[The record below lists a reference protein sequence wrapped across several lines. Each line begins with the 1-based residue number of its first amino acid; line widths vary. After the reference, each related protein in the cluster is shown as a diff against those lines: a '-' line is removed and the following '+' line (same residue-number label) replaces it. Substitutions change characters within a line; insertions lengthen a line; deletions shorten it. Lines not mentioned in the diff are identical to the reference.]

1 MIKCDENKIFASLYN
16 LVILID
22 IPNFQIQL
30 YIEFKNKI
38 SSLCLLYNTILIH
51 DNLGIVYQMEKQE
64 GKIISKSKLNNHE
77 NKNINIQNIQTG
89 LIMMKESWIWIFHLF
104 DGLMK

>member
-38 SSLCLLYNTILIH
+38 LSLCLLYNTIF
-51 DNLGIVYQMEKQE
+51 Y
-64 GKIISKSKLNNHE
+64 
-77 NKNINIQNIQTG
+77 
-89 LIMMKESWIWIFHLF
+89 FC
-104 DGLMK
+104 

>member
-38 SSLCLLYNTILIH
+38 LSLCLLYNNIYFLL
-51 DNLGIVYQMEKQE
+51 NSLSN
-64 GKIISKSKLNNHE
+64 GKTRRE
-77 NKNINIQNIQTG
+77 NYFKI
-89 LIMMKESWIWIFHLF
+89 
-104 DGLMK
+104 